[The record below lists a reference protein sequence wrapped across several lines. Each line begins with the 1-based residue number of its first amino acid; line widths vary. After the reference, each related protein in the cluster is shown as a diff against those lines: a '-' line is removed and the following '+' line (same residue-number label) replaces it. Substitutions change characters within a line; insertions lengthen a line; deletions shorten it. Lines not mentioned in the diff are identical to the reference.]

1 MSTLQ
6 PPPVPH
12 LYLLAFDHRHSL
24 EHSLLGLS
32 APPTAD
38 EADML
43 RHLKSVIYTGFRLA
57 LREGAGMEGA
67 GILVDEHYGA
77 HVATHALEEGILLAM
92 SVEKSGQDEFDFEY
106 GEDFGAHLATFEPAF
121 TLARVRY
128 NPEGDAVVN
137 ARQVAR
143 LARLTDWLRDHAR
156 RFLFELRVPATRAQ
170 LAAVGDDLERYE
182 RELRPS
188 LLVRA
193 MSELQAG
200 GVEPDVWKLE
210 GLERTVDCLRVARQA
225 RAGGREQVSCI
236 LLARNTGWERLEQ
249 WMRMAAPIP
258 GFLGFSIGRTLWGD
272 TIRALHERQLTA
284 SEAAERIR
292 DDFQRA
298 LILWDKAVLGAEYQ
312 RSSWRPEA
320 LRLEASPS

>member
-24 EHSLLGLS
+24 EHPLLGLS
-32 APPTAD
+32 APPTPD
-38 EADML
+38 EADTL
-43 RHLKSVIYTGFRLA
+43 RHLKTIIYTGFRLA
-57 LREGAGMEGA
+57 LREGAGREGA
-67 GILVDEHYGA
+67 GMLVDEHYGA

-106 GEDFGAHLATFEPAF
+106 GEDFGAHLETFDPAF
-121 TLARVRY
+121 TQARVRY
-128 NPEGDAVVN
+128 NPEGAPAMN

-156 RFLFELRVPATRAQ
+156 RFLIELRIPATEAQ
-170 LAAVGDDLERYE
+170 RAAVGGDVERYE

-188 LLVRA
+188 LMVRA
-193 MSELQAG
+193 MRELQAG

-210 GLERTVDCLRVARQA
+210 GMERTADCLRVARQA
-225 RAGGREQVSCI
+225 RADGREQVSCI
-236 LLARNTGWERLEQ
+236 LLGRNAGWERLEH

-258 GFLGFSIGRTLWGD
+258 GFIGFSIGRTLWWD
-272 TIRALHERQLTA
+272 AIRALHERQLTA
-284 SEAAERIR
+284 AEAAERIR

-312 RSSWRPEA
+312 RSTGWSDAPRMEA
-320 LRLEASPS
+320 QPG

>member
-6 PPPVPH
+6 PAPVPH

-32 APPTAD
+32 APPTPG
-38 EADML
+38 EADTL
-43 RHLKSVIYTGFRLA
+43 RRLKTVIYTGFRLA
-57 LREGAGMEGA
+57 LREGVGMEGA

-77 HVATHALEEGILLAM
+77 HVATHALEEGLLLAM

-106 GEDFGAHLATFEPAF
+106 GEDFGAHVETFDPAF
-121 TLARVRY
+121 TQARVRY
-128 NPEGDAVVN
+128 NPEGDPAMN

-143 LARLTDWLRDHAR
+143 LARLTDWLSSHAR
-156 RFLFELRVPATRAQ
+156 RFLLELRVPATRAQ
-170 LAAVGDDLERYE
+170 RASVGGDLERYE

-188 LLVRA
+188 LMVRA

-210 GLERTVDCLRVARQA
+210 GLERTADGLRVARQA

-236 LLARNTGWERLEQ
+236 LLGRNAGWERLEH
-249 WMRMAAPIP
+249 WMRVAAPIP
-258 GFLGFSIGRTLWGD
+258 GFIGFSMGRTLWWD
-272 TIRALHERQLTA
+272 AIRALHERQLTA
-284 SEAAERIR
+284 AEAAERIR

-298 LILWDKAVLGAEYQ
+298 LRLWDKAVLGSEYQ
-312 RSSWRPEA
+312 RSTWRSEA
-320 LRLEASPS
+320 HRREAPLG